1 MHIPQKA
8 AFVILCASFAAHV
21 QADDFVSVVEQ
32 NFPYEEVD
40 QSYGGA
46 KIQEGRCEEGTPFT
60 IMQDGFK
67 SGTKMDVAE
76 RIHAKLLSL
85 GANAFVI
92 TELKEDAQVRSITVT
107 PLTCDV
113 R

>member
-1 MHIPQKA
+1 MHIVQKA
-8 AFVILCASFAAHV
+8 VFVILCATFSAYV
-21 QADDFVSVVEQ
+21 QADDFISVVEQ
-32 NFPYEEVD
+32 NFPYQEVD
-40 QSYGGA
+40 ESYGAA

-60 IMQDGFK
+60 ITQEGFK

-76 RIHAKLLSL
+76 QIHARISSL

-92 TELKEDAQVRSITVT
+92 TELKEDTQVRSITVT